1 MFKSCSLF
9 CPPQTCS
16 YYFFFSRK
24 YYHDVS
30 RVIQTRNPRIILE
43 FFSTFMSQIE
53 PISRV
58 FYVLLTPLNTSWL
71 YLYLPLHVNCLCL
84 NFCPPLIK
92 TFKIH
97 IIYYGLRA
105 PCLILPFYFYNF
117 TFFYYFLLSL
127 PFRHKA
133 LLFVSWI
140 PDLISILEP
149 LHLAVHSAW
158 RTNSFPR
165 PFTQRYIQL
174 LSIILLC

>member
-1 MFKSCSLF
+1 MLIILSPSNLLLLF
-9 CPPQTCS
+9 FLFQKILSWCKQSHPNQKPKN
-16 YYFFFSRK
+16 Y
-24 YYHDVS
+24 
-30 RVIQTRNPRIILE
+30 PRILLHLHV
-43 FFSTFMSQIE
+43 SNRTNVQG
-53 PISRV
+53 
-58 FYVLLTPLNTSWL
+58 FYVLLTPLNISWL

-105 PCLILPFYFYNF
+105 PCLILPFYLYNF

-127 PFRHKA
+127 PSRHKA